1 MSADR
6 SSTNPFGSMLVRWV
20 TIAVA
25 AVALLGIATF
35 DSSGPE
41 TTTERVQ
48 RLHESFACPQCDGQ
62 SVAESN
68 AAVAAEIRNFISD
81 EVRAGSTDTEIRDQL
96 IGGYGGD
103 VLLNPPAEGFS
114 ALIWILP
121 VVVVVLGAAGWV
133 AVIRRDGDGSR
144 SASVADEAL
153 VTAAR
158 RESASLR
165 TGSREES
172 GPEEP
177 GPGDTDAD
185 TELIE
190 TESIDT
196 DADPESS

>member
-1 MSADR
+1 MSDAT
-6 SSTNPFGSMLVRWV
+6 SKASPFGSMMVRWV
-20 TIAVA
+20 LIGVA
-25 AVALLGIATF
+25 ALALLGIATF

-48 RLHESFACPQCDGQ
+48 RLHEAFACPQCDGQ

-103 VLLNPPAEGFS
+103 VLLNPPSEGFS

-121 VVVVVLGAAGWV
+121 VVVAVLGVAGLV
-133 AVIRRDGDGSR
+133 AVIRRGGEGSR
-144 SASVADEAL
+144 TASRDDAAL

-158 RESASLR
+158 QSSASQDTAARDTAARDTAALDAAGHDLAGQ
-165 TGSREES
+165 TAEPDPGS
-172 GPEEP
+172 P
-177 GPGDTDAD
+177 A
-185 TELIE
+185 
-190 TESIDT
+190 
-196 DADPESS
+196 

>member
-1 MSADR
+1 MSHAT
-6 SSTNPFGSMLVRWV
+6 SKASPFGSMMVRWV
-20 TIAVA
+20 LIGVA
-25 AVALLGIATF
+25 ALALLGIATF

-48 RLHESFACPQCDGQ
+48 RLHEAFACPQCDGQ

-103 VLLNPPAEGFS
+103 VLLNPPSEGFS

-121 VVVVVLGAAGWV
+121 VVVAVLGVAGLV
-133 AVIRRDGDGSR
+133 AVIRRGGEGSR
-144 SASVADEAL
+144 TASRDDAAL

-158 RESASLR
+158 QSSASQDTAARDTAARDTAALDAAGHDLPGQ
-165 TGSREES
+165 TAEPDPGS
-172 GPEEP
+172 P
-177 GPGDTDAD
+177 A
-185 TELIE
+185 
-190 TESIDT
+190 
-196 DADPESS
+196 